1 MRLTILLKEG
11 KKIQYFWPTLKMQL
25 NPYSLWE
32 ITVFP
37 SVLMVACLLWR
48 SRRDFQ
54 GDGHNPWA
62 SQNRWEH
69 SRLFCCSSK
78 VGHQRPVMGTNGP
91 RLCVLIQAA
100 QTHPRDITG
109 WKDQEH
115 HLSKMSTSLSC
126 SLPASLPSPRV
137 VKVKSESHWKEKE
150 NALYSLLSFP
160 ESTALVSSYRKEAML
175 ASSEGCGLRRSQT
188 QKRKRVRMLL
198 TVQLPFQVPVYLNIS
213 KEIS

>member
-1 MRLTILLKEG
+1 
-11 KKIQYFWPTLKMQL
+11 MQL

-69 SRLFCCSSK
+69 SRLFCCSSR
-78 VGHQRPVMGTNGP
+78 VGHQRPVMGTNSP

-100 QTHPRDITG
+100 QTHPRDIMG

-150 NALYSLLSFP
+150 NALYSLLSLP
-160 ESTALVSSYRKEAML
+160 ESTALVSFLQEGGDAGFQRRVWTEEKPDTKEK
-175 ASSEGCGLRRSQT
+175 ASKDVTNSPASFSGSCLSKHFKGEGFPSC
-188 QKRKRVRMLL
+188 
-198 TVQLPFQVPVYLNIS
+198 
-213 KEIS
+213 